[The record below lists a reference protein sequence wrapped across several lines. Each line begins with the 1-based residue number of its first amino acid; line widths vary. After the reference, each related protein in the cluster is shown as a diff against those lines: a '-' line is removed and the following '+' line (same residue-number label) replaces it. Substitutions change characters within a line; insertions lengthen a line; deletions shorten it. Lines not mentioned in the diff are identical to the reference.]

1 MHSRDRLKRNS
12 KNKLIN
18 TKSKELKGKLAK
30 KPLTHPRERVKRKK
44 ETETA
49 KKNLELEN
57 LDIETFK
64 NQNIFDVNNSFEKE
78 KKQRGKI

>member
-1 MHSRDRLKRNS
+1 MHPRDRLKRNS
-12 KNKLIN
+12 KNKFIN

-44 ETETA
+44 ETA

-64 NQNIFDVNNSFEKE
+64 NQNIFDVNISFEKE

>member
-1 MHSRDRLKRNS
+1 MHPRDRLKRNS

-30 KPLTHPRERVKRKK
+30 KPLTHPRERVKQKK
-44 ETETA
+44 ETA

-64 NQNIFDVNNSFEKE
+64 NQNIFDVNISFEKE